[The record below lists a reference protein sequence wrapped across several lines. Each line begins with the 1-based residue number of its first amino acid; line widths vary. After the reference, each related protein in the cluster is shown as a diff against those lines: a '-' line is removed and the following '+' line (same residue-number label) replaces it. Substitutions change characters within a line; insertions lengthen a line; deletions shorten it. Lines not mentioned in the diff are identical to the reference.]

1 MIDLAWLSLAA
12 LVLVIVLSCT
22 TAVNPGF
29 ISLALAWVIGIYL
42 APLWGRHFTIGEILA
57 GFPTDLF
64 LTLVGVT
71 LLFTLARGNG
81 TLDRVVRTA
90 VRGCRGNAGIDP
102 DRVLRPFAV
111 HRVNRSGK
119 HRGGRTDR
127 APGDGGRGPSRDL
140 PVPDDA
146 HGGARLHCRG
156 TFTDR
161 PDGDHRQSA

>member
-29 ISLALAWVIGIYL
+29 ISLALAWMIGVYL
-42 APLWGRHFTIGEILA
+42 APLWGRRFTVAEILD

-81 TLDRVVRTA
+81 TLDRA
-90 VRGCRGNAGIDP
+90 EY
-102 DRVLRPFAV
+102 
-111 HRVNRSGK
+111 
-119 HRGGRTDR
+119 
-127 APGDGGRGPSRDL
+127 
-140 PVPDDA
+140 
-146 HGGARLHCRG
+146 
-156 TFTDR
+156 
-161 PDGDHRQSA
+161 